1 MEILK
6 EIVNKL
12 IEKHMTIST
21 MESCTGGFVVNAI
34 TNIEGASEVLK
45 YSAITYSNEFKE
57 KMGVDKKIIDKYS
70 VYSKEVADE
79 MSKKISAFTNSDYS
93 IGVTGKLNRVD
104 VNNTSGEDN
113 KVYFSIY
120 DKNNDKIYSY
130 ELYVD
135 KKNRI
140 ENKEQLNEDFEQE
153 VIAFLNYKEGGII
166 YVGINKHG
174 QVVGINDIDLTQLQI
189 KDRIKNNINLNY
201 I

>member
-70 VYSKEVADE
+70 VYSKEVANE

-104 VNNTSGEDN
+104 VNNISGEDN

-120 DKNNDKIYSY
+120 DKNNDN

-140 ENKEQLNEDFEQE
+140 ENKEQVLEK
-153 VIAFLNYKEGGII
+153 IIKELKKII
-166 YVGINKHG
+166 
-174 QVVGINDIDLTQLQI
+174 
-189 KDRIKNNINLNY
+189 
-201 I
+201 

>member
-104 VNNTSGEDN
+104 VNNISGEDN

-120 DKNNDKIYSY
+120 DKNNDKIHSY

-140 ENKEQLNEDFEQE
+140 ENKEKVLEEITKKLKKLIIFE
-153 VIAFLNYKEGGII
+153 K
-166 YVGINKHG
+166 
-174 QVVGINDIDLTQLQI
+174 
-189 KDRIKNNINLNY
+189 
-201 I
+201 